1 MLDSR
6 NLAHV
11 FSCISVHLPHAEG
24 PLDGYP
30 PCFLTHQNCRAV
42 PLRQVPGH
50 GDVEVEAVLVHVRV
64 GVPQL
69 LAVEAGPDLEGY
81 LHACVWLAVR
91 IEDSR
96 PPVMKT
102 RQAYSQ
108 SDLNFFS
115 DEFEHHL
122 PFLLSSLGHSSIYCR
137 LTFIVGPA
145 TSTVHSSECCLWQR
159 SPSSSSRSPQ
169 LSNSP
174 RLYFLPQGV
183 MS

>member
-102 RQAYSQ
+102 RRQAYSQ
-108 SDLNFFS
+108 SDLNFFQTNS
-115 DEFEHHL
+115 SITSPSYYLRWDI
-122 PFLLSSLGHSSIYCR
+122 LLSTADSLSLWGQPLQQSTRVSVVFGNDRHRPPRAHPNSSI
-137 LTFIVGPA
+137 V
-145 TSTVHSSECCLWQR
+145 
-159 SPSSSSRSPQ
+159 
-169 LSNSP
+169 
-174 RLYFLPQGV
+174 
-183 MS
+183 